1 MALVSRLSHPT
12 AAIASTGPVLG
23 VAVFSSIINILGFT
37 GPLFM
42 LEVYDRVIPSGSLP
56 TLLALVILVAGLFTF
71 AGFLEILRGRMLSR
85 IAGLVDV
92 SLSRQVLSVIAGA
105 SLKTRITGDV
115 LKPAQ
120 EMDQIRA
127 FLGGGGPTALF
138 DLPWI
143 PVYLAVCFLLH
154 PLIGWLATAAMLTLI
169 GLTIATDT
177 LTRSR
182 TNEAAASA
190 STRNQ
195 FGEATHR
202 NAEAVAAMGMLAEV
216 QKRWGDSHSKFTSF
230 QRKSSDV
237 SSMFAS
243 ASKTVRQAVQSGSLA
258 LGAYLVIQGDMS
270 GGMII
275 AASIIVARALQPIE
289 QVIANWRSMVAA
301 RQAWQRL
308 RDLFK
313 LFPETSERT
322 ALPAPTKSLSVEA
335 VFAAPPGERQR
346 MTVQNISFCVQAGTV
361 VGVIGPS
368 ASGKSSLVRAI
379 TGVWALTRGKIS
391 LDGASLDQWPAHE
404 RGSHIGYMPQ
414 SSDLFPGTVAENIGR
429 LRSHASDESIVA
441 AARAAGVH
449 DMIVALPDGYETQ
462 VGEGGL
468 SLSAGQR
475 QRVALA
481 RALYGDPF
489 LVVLDEPNSNLD
501 TDGDKALAEAIGAV
515 KGRGGI
521 VIVVAHRNSV
531 LSQLDLLL
539 VMENGVAKAF
549 GPRDEVLKSIHR
561 QRPRPRSTPSPNLTV
576 IEGEAQS

>member
-1 MALVSRLSHPT
+1 MARESRLSRSI
-12 AAIASTGPVLG
+12 AAIGILGPVIG
-23 VAVFSSIINILGFT
+23 VAAFSGIINILGFT

-56 TLLALVILVAGLFTF
+56 TLVALIILVVGLFVF

-85 IAGLVDV
+85 IAGLVDI
-92 SLSRQVLSVIAGA
+92 SLSRQVLRVIAGA
-105 SLKTRITGDV
+105 SLRTRITGDI

-127 FLGGGGPTALF
+127 FLGGGGSTALF

-169 GLTIATDT
+169 GLTIATDL

-182 TNEAAASA
+182 TKEAAASA
-190 STRNQ
+190 SARNR

-202 NAEAVAAMGMLAEV
+202 NAEAIAAMGMLAEV
-216 QKRWGDSHSKFTSF
+216 QQRWANSHSSFTSF
-230 QRKSSDV
+230 QRRSSDV
-237 SSMFAS
+237 ASMFAS
-243 ASKTVRQAVQSGSLA
+243 ASKAVRQAVQSGSLA

-289 QVIANWRSMVAA
+289 QVIANWRNMVAA
-301 RQAWQRL
+301 RQAWKRL

-313 LFPETSERT
+313 LFPETAERT
-322 ALPAPTKSLSVEA
+322 LLPAPTKSLSVET

-346 MTVQNISFCVQAGTV
+346 MTVQNVTFRVSAGTV
-361 VGVIGPS
+361 VGIVGPS
-368 ASGKSSLVRAI
+368 ASGKTSLVRAI
-379 TGVWALTRGKIS
+379 TGVWALTRGRIS
-391 LDGASLDQWPAHE
+391 LDGAGLDQWPAHE
-404 RGSHIGYMPQ
+404 RGRHIGYMPQ
-414 SSDLFPGTVAENIGR
+414 SSDLFPGTIAENIGR
-429 LRSHASDESIVA
+429 LASDAKDESIIA

-449 DMIVALPDGYETQ
+449 DMIVALPDGYETE
-462 VGEGGL
+462 VGEGGVNL
-468 SLSAGQR
+468 STGQR

-515 KGRGGI
+515 KERGGI

-549 GPRDEVLKSIHR
+549 GPRDEVLKSIQQH
-561 QRPRPRSTPSPNLTV
+561 RPRPRTTPGPNLTV
-576 IEGEAQS
+576 IESEAQP